1 MLLLFSNIKG
11 ILMRF
16 YTYFLAVI
24 FLINFNFAQ
33 KQYSGQNIEE
43 ILKLPEDQINIGIAS
58 LVLAKEFYPNLNIP
72 FFLQT
77 FDYMADRYKFYFGK
91 YTDPDER
98 VRALNTYL
106 YKTGYWNDNITFGYD
121 DADLEVTKLDNKF
134 INGYISTKKGS
145 CITMPMLYVILGERL
160 NFPIKPVR
168 SAKHFFVRYEPEKS
182 NKKFKQNI
190 EATNGGGFISDKQYK
205 DDVLI
210 PEKAIKNGV
219 YLRTLSKKEYIAS
232 LLLINANEY
241 LKIRN
246 LEKAKHYFKLAIKYD
261 STFSSAYMN
270 YGMTVFG
277 EARLLEEK
285 LWDEQQAAIKSFEL
299 NNYSGNGQIDIPA
312 KQTDSVEVDE
322 LLSNNI
328 EKTLDKQ
335 LNFDD
340 VEKRLKEMSYTPTG
354 ITDENVEQTLL
365 SLEQQREL
373 DEVMIQIEEK
383 YKPEILSKIDEYEK
397 YTGKANELGIVLEF
411 PIEFFQKQA
420 ETIRKYKTN

>member
-1 MLLLFSNIKG
+1 
-11 ILMRF
+11 
-16 YTYFLAVI
+16 
-24 FLINFNFAQ
+24 
-33 KQYSGQNIEE
+33 
-43 ILKLPEDQINIGIAS
+43 
-58 LVLAKEFYPNLNIP
+58 
-72 FFLQT
+72 
-77 FDYMADRYKFYFGK
+77 
-91 YTDPDER
+91 
-98 VRALNTYL
+98 
-106 YKTGYWNDNITFGYD
+106 
-121 DADLEVTKLDNKF
+121 
-134 INGYISTKKGS
+134 
-145 CITMPMLYVILGERL
+145 
-160 NFPIKPVR
+160 
-168 SAKHFFVRYEPEKS
+168 
-182 NKKFKQNI
+182 
-190 EATNGGGFISDKQYK
+190 
-205 DDVLI
+205 
-210 PEKAIKNGV
+210 
-219 YLRTLSKKEYIAS
+219 
-232 LLLINANEY
+232 

-261 STFSSAYMN
+261 PTFSSAYMN

-285 LWDEQQAAIKSFEL
+285 LWDEQQAAIINFEL

-328 EKTLDKQ
+328 EKTLFKQ

-383 YKPEILSKIDEYEK
+383 YRPEILSKIDEYKK
-397 YTGKANELGIVLEF
+397 YTGKAKELGIVLEF